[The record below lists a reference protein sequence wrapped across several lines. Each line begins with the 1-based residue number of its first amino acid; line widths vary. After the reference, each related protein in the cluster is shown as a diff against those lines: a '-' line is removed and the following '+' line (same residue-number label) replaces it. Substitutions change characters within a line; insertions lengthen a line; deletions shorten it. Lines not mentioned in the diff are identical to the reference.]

1 MQKYDQALYY
11 EIFESWEYAFLDN
24 FFSGAKT
31 IIDVGGHKGFF
42 SFYAFS
48 KGFWGKIY
56 FFEPIW
62 ENMQEAKKSLKKFSE
77 NITFFEK
84 ALSYK
89 NWVWEMYFNSEKSM
103 QSSFFN
109 DNFLCKS
116 WEKRAVELFDIH
128 NLWQEEKNK
137 KFIDILKID
146 IEWYEF
152 ELLENMQD
160 DFFENIGIFVLEYHE
175 IFEEETRKKERL
187 GKKLEKYFSSIEFFP
202 SKYTPKIWI
211 LFAKK

>member
-1 MQKYDQALYY
+1 MQKYDQALCY
-11 EIFESWEYAFLDN
+11 EIFEKGEYAFLDR
-24 FFSGAKT
+24 FFSWAK
-31 IIDVGGHKGFF
+31 IIVDVGGHKGFF
-42 SFYAFS
+42 SLYAFS

-62 ENMQEAKKSLKKFSE
+62 ENIQEAKKNLKNFSE

-84 ALSYK
+84 AISHK
-89 NWVWEMYFNSEKSM
+89 KWVWEMYFNSEKSM
-103 QSSFFN
+103 QSSFFT

-116 WEKRAVELFDIH
+116 WGKREVKLFDIH

-152 ELLENMQD
+152 ELFENMQD
-160 DFFENIGIFVLEYHE
+160 DFFENIGIIALEYHE
-175 IFEEETRKKERL
+175 IFEDETRKKERL
-187 GKKLEKYFSSIEFFP
+187 GKKLEKYFSSVEFLP